1 MGVYINL
8 TEEVLEPSLI
18 LIGST
23 VGDDIMKTLIVTLM
37 TLVSTSAFA
46 FFDDGNGNTSG
57 GASSTMNGDAE
68 ARGVANF
75 TMSFSGSG
83 TTKGN
88 FDADGEGSMQNMF
101 AGEDRPVY
109 YYRPETYTK

>member
-1 MGVYINL
+1 MKNVIA
-8 TEEVLEPSLI
+8 I
-18 LIGST
+18 LA
-23 VGDDIMKTLIVTLM
+23 TLF
-37 TLVSTSAFA
+37 VSTSAMA
-46 FFDDGNGNTSG
+46 FFVDDTNGNTSG

-101 AGEDRPVY
+101 AGEDRPAY
-109 YYRPETYTK
+109 YFRPESYTK